1 MRRRLEL
8 NHCGLSPSFPI
19 GTHPPQAVPPPSKEG
34 GLTFIGNQKAAL
46 PYLCAATFAV
56 RPLMKTDDIRPEG
69 PCSLDLIGP
78 QGLSSSRLKAQGP
91 TRSHELRHTPAA
103 EPLEV

>member
-1 MRRRLEL
+1 MA
-8 NHCGLSPSFPI
+8 I
-19 GTHPPQAVPPPSKEG
+19 K
-34 GLTFIGNQKAAL
+34 KAAHHN
-46 PYLCAATFAV
+46 LCAATFAV